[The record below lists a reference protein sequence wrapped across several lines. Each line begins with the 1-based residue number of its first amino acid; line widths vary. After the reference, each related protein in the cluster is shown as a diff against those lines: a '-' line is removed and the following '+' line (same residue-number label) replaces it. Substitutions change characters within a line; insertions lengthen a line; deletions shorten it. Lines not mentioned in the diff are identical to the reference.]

1 MSWVFY
7 LGLTVFLTIVFTI
20 FLLVAHSVIL
30 GIRDNY
36 LRYYQKAELQWTG
49 PVTRPARRAAR
60 FWIYLTISFVAALVV
75 VELVV
80 RP

>member
-7 LGLTVFLTIVFTI
+7 LGLAVFLAIVFTI

-60 FWIYLTISFVAALVV
+60 FWLYFILSLAASLLIVEFVIK
-75 VELVV
+75 
-80 RP
+80 P